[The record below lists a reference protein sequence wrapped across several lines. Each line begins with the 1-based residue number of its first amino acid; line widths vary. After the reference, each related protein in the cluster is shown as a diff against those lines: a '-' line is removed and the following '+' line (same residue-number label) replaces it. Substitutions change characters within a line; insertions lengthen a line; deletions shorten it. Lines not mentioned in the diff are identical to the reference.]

1 MILLFV
7 WGFVACYFLILFYA
21 VGLEMAVA
29 GSIIFVL
36 WAFKVTVQAL
46 VLLAKDHQAQ
56 GRQNPQPGLPANLD
70 QPPK

>member
-7 WGFVACYFLILFYA
+7 WAFVAGYFLLLLYA

-36 WAFKVTVQAL
+36 WAFKITITAL
-46 VLLAKDHQAQ
+46 RLLATARPDH
-56 GRQNPQPGLPANLD
+56 PQPPLQTPANLD
-70 QPPK
+70 HPPG